1 MKQKLIVIICSLILI
16 PLVIMGWN
24 KYLDYKYEKEREQV
38 HADYEKE
45 LVELEKEQTK
55 QLAKEEKRLE
65 ELEEQNRN
73 AEAKQKRMTDAFNNL
88 RQGMSYEEVAAAF
101 GTEGDLKNQGTYSN
115 EWKDYKKNHPAYFWN
130 YDSLYN
136 IVCNFSY
143 NKLTSCKKQER
154 VRVKVNGT
162 WYEN

>member
-1 MKQKLIVIICSLILI
+1 MKKRPFVIICG
-16 PLVIMGWN
+16 LVLVVFGVWGWD
-24 KYLDYKYEKEREQV
+24 KYLNYKYEKERAQV

-45 LVELEKEQTK
+45 LIEREKEQTK
-55 QLAKEEKRLE
+55 KLAKEEKRLE

-73 AEAKQKRMTDAFNNL
+73 AEAKQKRMIDAFNTL

-101 GTEGDLKNQGTYSN
+101 GGEGDLKNQGTYSN

-130 YDSLYN
+130 YDSIYN